1 VYQGRWRVGD
11 LLESRWREEEAAK
24 FVAEY
29 GAKWGEELALRTYSG
44 RLIGLEKD
52 VVLHGGGNTSV
63 KGTWRNAWGEQVPAI
78 HVKASGCDLATITP
92 EEHVPLDLAYLR
104 RLRTLA
110 SLSDD
115 RMANEFRTHTL
126 DCHSSYPSLETLAHA
141 FLPAKYVDHT
151 HADAI
156 LALTNQARGEEWIRE
171 ALGEGIIVL
180 PYVRPGFDLAKE
192 AIEAFE
198 RFPQATG
205 MVWMQH
211 GLVTWGQ
218 TARESYEQTIRLVQ
232 AAERY
237 LARKASHPLRVETP
251 TPVETANARLEQV
264 APIVRGLLAQP
275 TGDESHPFRRVILSP
290 LTEREVLDFVDSAQ
304 GKSVALSP
312 PLTSDHLIRTKSLP
326 LWLDAPDFSDL
337 EKFRTQISRAIDD
350 YVAAYDAYFERNS
363 AGLAP
368 GVARR
373 DPHPQVILIPGLG
386 ALAAGK
392 DVQASRIA
400 RDITAHTLAV
410 KAKVAAMGEYQGLA
424 EHHLFSMEY
433 HMLQRAKLT
442 QSQELPLSR
451 QVALITGAA
460 GAIGSAIAERLLG
473 AGCQVA
479 LTDLPGENLENL
491 VRELAASFGEQVT
504 AVPLDVTDPES
515 VERAFGSVIR
525 RWGGV
530 DLVVVNAGMA
540 FVSPLDELSL
550 ESFRKLERVNVEG
563 TLTLLARAARH
574 FKLQN
579 TGGDVVVI
587 STKNVFAPG
596 AGFGAYSAT
605 KAAAHQLARIASLEL
620 APLGVRVN
628 MVAPDA
634 VFSHGRRKSGLWAAV
649 GPDRMRS
656 RGLDE
661 QGLEEYYRKRNLL
674 KIRVT
679 GEHVANAV
687 MFFATRQTPT
697 TGATLPVD
705 GGLPDS
711 TPR

>member
-1 VYQGRWRVGD
+1 
-11 LLESRWREEEAAK
+11 LESRWSEEEAAK

-29 GAKWGEELALRTYSG
+29 AAKWGEELALRTYSS

-63 KGTWRNAWGEQVPAI
+63 KGTYRNVWAELIPAI

-92 EEHVPLDLAYLR
+92 EEYVPLDLAYLR
-104 RLRTLA
+104 RLRTLP

-115 RMANEFRTHTL
+115 LMANEFRTHVL
-126 DCHSSYPSLETLAHA
+126 NCHSPSPSIETLAHA

-156 LALTNQARGEEWIRE
+156 LALTNQVRGEEWVRE
-171 ALGEGIIVL
+171 ALGEEIIIV

-198 RFPQATG
+198 RFPQAKG
-205 MVWMQH
+205 MVWMHH
-211 GLVTWGQ
+211 GLVTWGE
-218 TARESYEQTIRLVQ
+218 TARESYEQTVRLVR
-232 AAERY
+232 AAEQY
-237 LARKASHPLRVETP
+237 VARKASHPLFVQAP
-251 TPVETANARLEQV
+251 TPVETAGARLEQV

-275 TGDESHPFRRVILSP
+275 TGDESRPFRRVILNT
-290 LTEREVLDFVDSAQ
+290 LTNREVLDFVDSSE
-304 GKSVALSP
+304 GKNLALSP
-312 PLTSDHLIRTKSLP
+312 PLTSDYLIRTKGLP

-337 EKFRTQISRAIDD
+337 EKLRGQISKAIDE

-373 DPHPQVILIPGLG
+373 DPYPRVILIPGLG
-386 ALAAGK
+386 ALCAGK
-392 DVQASRIA
+392 NVQASRIV

-410 KAKVAAMGEYQGLA
+410 KTKVAAMGEYQGPS
-424 EHHLFSMEY
+424 ERHLFNMEY
-433 HMLQRAKLT
+433 HMLQRVKLT
-442 QSQELPLSR
+442 QNQELPLSR

-460 GAIGSAIAERLLG
+460 GAIGSAIAEKLLE

-479 LTDLPGENLENL
+479 LTDLPGENLDNL
-491 VRELAASFGEQVT
+491 VRELETAFREQVIG
-504 AVPLDVTDPES
+504 VPLDVTDPES
-515 VERAFGSVIR
+515 VKRAFGAIIR
-525 RWGGV
+525 TWGGV
-530 DLVVVNAGMA
+530 DLVVVNAGLA
-540 FVSPLDELSL
+540 LVSPLAELSV

-563 TLTLLARAARH
+563 TLTVLAEAARH

-579 TGGDVVVI
+579 MGGDVVVV

-620 APLGVRVN
+620 APMGVRVN

-634 VFSHGRRKSGLWAAV
+634 VFSHGRRKSGLWATV

-661 QGLEEYYRKRNLL
+661 QGLEEYYRNRNLL

-697 TGATLPVD
+697 TGATIPVD